1 MNYFNINYF
10 ILIILLIQTNLKAD
24 NYYTNSCNNITKA
37 LELNTRIYNKCL
49 FTSPGEKYSQDD
61 LSDCKKEYL
70 TVIERLSY
78 VYKNICNNVN

>member
-1 MNYFNINYF
+1 MHYFNINYF

-49 FTSPGEKYSQDD
+49 FTSPGEKYSLDD

-78 VYKNICNNVN
+78 VYKNICK